1 MHECTTA
8 SAHSGEFYFFTRS
21 SSCQGLH
28 LFTAFSL
35 SSSVWLTCLQVAG
48 KADIEREAIKLPS
61 FRGVQR
67 NKTWDVKKK
76 KKNTQKQAEW
86 ACERRMKTSSKR
98 LWPPMTAFVLFA
110 SASISLARLEFAV
123 SIMLQI
129 FSVAR
134 SSLVHRD
141 PRVAAVIQKCSL
153 VCLAKATVQ
162 EMWLVVHSLELQCWS
177 VWFVFVCLSVA
188 SQSKENYQGSEPGWQ
203 PDICEAQIL
212 TTAFVQRAASICSF
226 QFRKECKKNVPR
238 FSHLIES
245 FINFTVW
252 QFKFSWKH
260 CPELLRKVHDL

>member
-1 MHECTTA
+1 MGMWTPNENI
-8 SAHSGEFYFFTRS
+8 
-21 SSCQGLH
+21 
-28 LFTAFSL
+28 
-35 SSSVWLTCLQVAG
+35 V
-48 KADIEREAIKLPS
+48 EAPL
-61 FRGVQR
+61 
-67 NKTWDVKKK
+67 
-76 KKNTQKQAEW
+76 
-86 ACERRMKTSSKR
+86 
-98 LWPPMTAFVLFA
+98 TAFVLFA
-110 SASISLARLEFAV
+110 SASINLARLEFAV

-226 QFRKECKKNVPR
+226 QFRKECKKNLPR
-238 FSHLIES
+238 FSHFNFCLGHRQATGLSLIL
-245 FINFTVW
+245 ILNVW
-252 QFKFSWKH
+252 SVRFSWNSRFKKKKWYRG
-260 CPELLRKVHDL
+260 CWDQ